1 MAEDEQLGTEA
12 CRGGEQRGHH
22 FEGLSA
28 QFWEGLGS
36 LQSWSSGGEAEGE
49 KCREKPGVVA
59 AAAISCP
66 VTGYLDKV
74 A

>member
-28 QFWEGLGS
+28 QSFGKVWARCRAGPPEGK
-36 LQSWSSGGEAEGE
+36 QKERNAEKSPE
-49 KCREKPGVVA
+49 WWQLLPSAV
-59 AAAISCP
+59 
-66 VTGYLDKV
+66 L
-74 A
+74 

>member
-1 MAEDEQLGTEA
+1 MS
-12 CRGGEQRGHH
+12 RGRAKGSPLRGL
-22 FEGLSA
+22 ECSE
-28 QFWEGLGS
+28 FWEGLGS